1 MTEIFGCCGMDC
13 GSCEARKATER
24 NDMEALSRIAAAEE
38 SRGGGSFVMPSRMR
52 CTGCTEPGAKSL
64 ACGGCKVRMC
74 AIQNGIPHCGFCE
87 EFPCDLGDAIW
98 EAIPEYKKNLER
110 IRSR

>member
-1 MTEIFGCCGMDC
+1 MEIFGCCGMDC
-13 GSCEARKATER
+13 GSCEARRATER
-24 NDMEALSRIAAAEE
+24 NDMEALSNIAVAEE
-38 SRGGGSFVMPSRMR
+38 SRGGGSFILPSRMR
-52 CTGCTEPGAKSL
+52 CTGCTEPGAKSV
-64 ACGGCKVRMC
+64 ACGGCSVRMC
-74 AIQNGIPHCGFCE
+74 ALQNGIPHCGFCE